1 MPIMINAAFPAFLIL
16 AHALLPAGAA
26 AAQSIDAARAAQA
39 EGRFLEAAE
48 FGEALDSSEGYAL
61 AAEALAIHSYY
72 IAAGDEKE
80 ALGCAAIEV
89 AVFPQRLV
97 LEVGPLCADPSSTRL
112 SLAADELDVSQLLA
126 TLVDGASVL
135 QRDGQP
141 WVRLEKRTPARV

>member
-1 MPIMINAAFPAFLIL
+1 MAETIRLEIPRERRFVNVARLVIGGL
-16 AHALLPAGAA
+16 ATR
-26 AAQSIDAARAAQA
+26 IDLS
-39 EGRFLEAAE
+39 F
-48 FGEALDSSEGYAL
+48 EALDDLQLAL
-61 AAEALAIHSYY
+61 ETVLAYEAG
-72 IAAGDEKE
+72 AGDEKE